1 MHKYIFIT
9 SMKRPKHAPIRA
21 KLWYI
26 PTMYYNVL
34 YGGGGKKLSVFIHS
48 INICVC
54 TLFHKQESDVVNEKD
69 LSAFIKFTA
78 GKKHR

>member
-1 MHKYIFIT
+1 
-9 SMKRPKHAPIRA
+9 MKRPKHAPIRA

-54 TLFHKQESDVVNEKD
+54 TLFHKQESDVVNEKRP
-69 LSAFIKFTA
+69 LCFHQVYCWQKTQIINN
-78 GKKHR
+78 